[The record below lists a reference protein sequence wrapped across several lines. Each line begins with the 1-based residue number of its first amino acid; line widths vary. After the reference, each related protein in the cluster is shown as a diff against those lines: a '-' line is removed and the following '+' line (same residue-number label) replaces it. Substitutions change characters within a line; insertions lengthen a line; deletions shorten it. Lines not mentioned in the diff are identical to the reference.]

1 MASVSGTTG
10 SLGNTSLRGFGGLVS
25 GLNRDEL
32 IEQMTAGTQ
41 NKITRQKQSMTKLEW
56 KQEAFRGLSSKII
69 GLEDNY
75 FSFGSS
81 GCLKNSNLFSRSL
94 ITAIGNS
101 DVTKFVSASGTS
113 DMIEHLSVLGVKQLA
128 SSAVRRSDS
137 ITDGTLKTELSDLD
151 GTVKISKLR
160 DAQLRFGKW
169 LGEERGF
176 GQEMTFTLGDTYTDD
191 KGEKHTIDYT
201 SDDVDY
207 IIEEMNNLVKYSSA
221 KLGEDKIGDVIEFQ
235 KAADG
240 TIQINEKKNTSF
252 VMKSNSSALSA
263 MGYKT
268 GENTDAEKDGIS
280 FEEFNNATKETF
292 EESYLSRPTALEF
305 FKGKKMTVN
314 YNGSAKDIELITKEE
329 YEEISKLSTQEE
341 KLAKMK
347 EGIQNRLDQAFGK
360 GKVEALDDNGVLE
373 FKTTESNSTVTIS
386 SRDSAMMDAL
396 GLVSGAS
403 NKLNVSASLDKANLA
418 GIGSKEDL
426 INAGYADADGNL
438 KLTINGVDI
447 KGLTVNSSL
456 NQIMNKINSTKDAG
470 VKASYVEATGQ
481 LVLVSSETGAGR
493 EINVEAGNGGSALAE
508 KLFGSSDP
516 NNFVEGKDA
525 IITVG
530 YGNGMEVEMNR
541 SSNTFSVEGLSVTVT
556 GTFGYKEDGTL
567 DSSQQVTFSAKADV
581 DKATETVKKFFEEY
595 NALVTE
601 VNKHI
606 TTKPDSGFGPL
617 TDAQKDEM
625 TETEIERWEE
635 KAKQGLLF
643 NNGTLRDM
651 SMSMQGIFTQMLQN
665 GISYEDLEEIGIT
678 PSANYL
684 DGGTI
689 VFDETKFRQAM
700 ESDPSKVDKIF
711 TGGDSGKKGMAQVM
725 DDQLTPYATRYSYK
739 NNALGGGSNN
749 GRLILEAGSELVPT
763 SLTDNY
769 IYKEIESVKEMIQKL
784 QERLKTEEDRYISQ
798 FSYMETMINQMNS
811 QSSYLSSLTS

>member
-1 MASVSGTTG
+1 MASVSGTTS

-41 NKITRQKQSMTKLEW
+41 NKITTQKTNMTKLEW
-56 KQEAFRGLSSKII
+56 KQEAFQSLSSKII

-75 FSFGSS
+75 FSYSS
-81 GCLKNSNLFSRSL
+81 STCLKNPNLFSRSL

-113 DMIEHLSVLGVKQLA
+113 DMIDHLAVLGVKQLA

-137 ITDGTLKTELSDLD
+137 ITNGTLKTGFSNLD
-151 GTVKISKLR
+151 DTVKISNLR
-160 DAQLRFGKW
+160 DSQLRFGVW
-169 LGEERGF
+169 LGEKEGF
-176 GQEMTFTLGDTYTDD
+176 NQEMTFTFGDTYTDD
-191 KGEKHTIDYT
+191 KGDKHTIDYT

-207 IIEEMNNLVKYSSA
+207 IIGEMNNFLKYSSA
-221 KLGEDKIGDVIEFQ
+221 KLGGDKIGDVMEFS

-240 TIQINEKKNTSF
+240 TIQITEKKHTNF
-252 VMKSNSSALSA
+252 VIKNNSSALSA

-268 GENTDAEKDGIS
+268 GKDNEDEKDGIS
-280 FEEFNNATKETF
+280 FDEFNAATKKAF
-292 EESYLSRPTALEF
+292 ADSYISRPTALEF
-305 FKGKKMTVN
+305 FKDKKMTVD
-314 YNGSAKDIELITKEE
+314 YNGSKKDIELITKEE
-329 YEEISKLSTQEE
+329 YEEISKLATPEE
-341 KLAKMK
+341 KMNKMA
-347 EGIQNRLDQAFGK
+347 EGLQKRLDQAFGK
-360 GKVEALDDNGVLE
+360 GKITVGKDAGVLS
-373 FKTTESNSTVTIS
+373 FATGDSNSTVSIS
-386 SRDSAMMDAL
+386 SKDSAMMDAL

-403 NKLNVSASLDKANLA
+403 NKLNVNASLDKANLA
-418 GIGSKEDL
+418 GIGSKDDL
-426 INAGYADADGNL
+426 IGAGYADASGNL
-438 KLTINGVDI
+438 LLKINGVDI

-456 NQIMNKINSTKDAG
+456 SQIMNKINSTKDAG
-470 VKASYVEATGQ
+470 VKASYVESTGQ
-481 LVLVSSETGAGR
+481 LILVSSETGAGR

-516 NNFVEGKDA
+516 KNFVEGQDA
-525 IITVG
+525 IIMVG

-541 SSNTFSVEGLSVTVT
+541 SSNTFSLEGLSVSVT

-567 DSSQQVTFSAKADV
+567 DSSQKVTFSAKADV

-606 TTKPDSGFGPL
+606 TTKPDSSYGPL

-625 TETEIERWEE
+625 TEKEIERWEE

-678 PSANYL
+678 PSSNYF

-689 VFDETKFRQAM
+689 TFDETKFRQAM
-700 ESDPSKVDKIF
+700 ESDPDKVNKLF
-711 TGGDSGKKGMAQVM
+711 TGGDSGAKGIAQLM

-739 NNALGGGSNN
+739 NRNLGGDSNN
-749 GRLILEAGSELVPT
+749 GRLILEAGSDLVPT

-769 IYKEIESVKEMIQKL
+769 IYKEIESVKEVIQKL

-798 FSYMETMINQMNS
+798 FTYMESMINQMNS